1 MPCSSRS
8 RSRICVRIQHYIETQ
23 YVQQTVERRD
33 SRQSR
38 RASSNFDWEKLWRH
52 PSSNNSLVKRQPL
65 KNLPS
70 GRRGAPLANPCLRS
84 PAPPPPFPS
93 RDIGGS
99 SPRSSVDDHVD
110 GFLKCLKKEF
120 HNYTSISSLV
130 YTPINSSYQSVL
142 DFSIRNKRFISDST
156 PKPLVIITPEYEYQI
171 APIIYCAKHNQLQIR
186 TRSGGHDFEGLSY
199 VTEVPFVIIDL
210 LNFSEI
216 TVDAEQKTAWLG
228 AGATIGML
236 YYNIAVKSPR
246 LAFPAGFSPTVGVGG
261 HFSGGGWGVLLRKY
275 GLAADHV
282 IDARIVDVN
291 GRILD
296 RNSMGE
302 DLFWAIR
309 GGGGASFGVILAWK
323 VRLVDVPETVTVFT
337 IYRDL
342 NQNATQLIHRWQSVA
357 PNFNEDL
364 FLRIVIR
371 RNISGDGRMTIRAAF
386 NSVFLGGIDR
396 LLAVMEEKFPE
407 LGLVRDDCIEM
418 SWIQSIL
425 YNTGLPIDSLEPLL
439 DRFQHDVGYYKG
451 KSDYVQEPIPISGL
465 EGIWKLFYEPEGSEA
480 EFLVTPYGGRMAEI
494 PDNAIPFPH
503 RAGYL
508 YKSPRGAYFNYRDL
522 DIGVNNAEGPIS
534 IATARVW
541 GEKYFNKNFKRL
553 VQVKTRVDPKNFFRD
568 EQSIPHADGGQGK
581 RTYEIMWL
589 CRLPIYVSF
598 NLISLLLSMR
608 IRHCDV
614 FS

>member
-1 MPCSSRS
+1 MKTPTISTLIFFLFTVFSCS
-8 RSRICVRIQHYIETQ
+8 CA
-23 YVQQTVERRD
+23 
-33 SRQSR
+33 
-38 RASSNFDWEKLWRH
+38 ASADGNVH
-52 PSSNNSLVKRQPL
+52 
-65 KNLPS
+65 
-70 GRRGAPLANPCLRS
+70 
-84 PAPPPPFPS
+84 
-93 RDIGGS
+93 
-99 SPRSSVDDHVD
+99 
-110 GFLKCLKKEF
+110 GFLLCLKEEF
-120 HNYTSISSLV
+120 QNYSSISSLV

-142 DFSIRNKRFISDST
+142 DFSIRNKRFMSDST
-156 PKPLVIITPEYEYQI
+156 PKPLVIITPEYEYQV

-199 VTEVPFVIIDL
+199 VSEVPFVIIDL

-236 YYNIAVKSPR
+236 YYNIAIKSPK

-275 GLAADHV
+275 GLAADNV

-296 RNSMGE
+296 RKSMGE

-309 GGGGASFGVILAWK
+309 GGGGSSFGVILAWK

-342 NQNATQLIHRWQSVA
+342 DQNATQLIHRWQYVA
-357 PNFNEDL
+357 PNFDEDL
-364 FLRIVIR
+364 FLRIVAR
-371 RNISGDGRMTIRAAF
+371 RNVSEGGRMTIRAAF
-386 NSVFLGGIDR
+386 NSVFLGGVDR
-396 LLAVMEEKFPE
+396 LLAVMQEKFPE

-425 YNTGLPIDSLEPLL
+425 YNTGFPIDSLEPLL
-439 DRFQHDVGYYKG
+439 DRYQPDVGYYKG
-451 KSDYVQEPIPISGL
+451 KSDYVQEPMPISGF
-465 EGIWKLFYEPEGSEA
+465 EGVWRLFYEPEGSEA
-480 EFLVTPYGGRMAEI
+480 EFLLTPYGGKMAEI
-494 PDNAIPFPH
+494 PDNATPFPH

-508 YKSPRGAYFNYRDL
+508 YKVHHMVFWEAKDAHNAHKYISWIRRLYRYVTPYVTKSPRGAYFNYRDL
-522 DIGVNNAEGPIS
+522 DIGVNNNEGPIS

-541 GEKYFNKNFKRL
+541 GAKYFNKNFNRL

-568 EQSIPHADGGQGK
+568 EQSIPPRRWWTGK
-581 RTYEIMWL
+581 EDI
-589 CRLPIYVSF
+589 
-598 NLISLLLSMR
+598 
-608 IRHCDV
+608 
-614 FS
+614 

>member
-1 MPCSSRS
+1 M
-8 RSRICVRIQHYIETQ
+8 
-23 YVQQTVERRD
+23 
-33 SRQSR
+33 
-38 RASSNFDWEKLWRH
+38 
-52 PSSNNSLVKRQPL
+52 
-65 KNLPS
+65 
-70 GRRGAPLANPCLRS
+70 
-84 PAPPPPFPS
+84 
-93 RDIGGS
+93 
-99 SPRSSVDDHVD
+99 
-110 GFLKCLKKEF
+110 
-120 HNYTSISSLV
+120 
-130 YTPINSSYQSVL
+130 
-142 DFSIRNKRFISDST
+142 
-156 PKPLVIITPEYEYQI
+156 IITPEYDYQI

-186 TRSGGHDFEGLSY
+186 TRSGGHDFEGRSY
-199 VTEVPFVIIDL
+199 VSEVPFVIIDL

-246 LAFPAGFSPTVGVGG
+246 LAFPGGFFPTVGVGG

-323 VRLVDVPETVTVFT
+323 VRLVEVPETVTVFT

-342 NQNATQLIHRWQSVA
+342 DQNATQLVHRWQ
-357 PNFNEDL
+357 
-364 FLRIVIR
+364 
-371 RNISGDGRMTIRAAF
+371 
-386 NSVFLGGIDR
+386 

-425 YNTGLPIDSLEPLL
+425 YNVGLPIDSLEPLL

-451 KSDYVQEPIPISGL
+451 KSDYVQKPIPISGF
-465 EGIWKLFYEPEGSEA
+465 EGVWKFLYEPEGSEA
-480 EFLVTPYGGRMAEI
+480 EFIMTPYGGRMAKI
-494 PDNAIPFPH
+494 PDNATPFPH

-508 YKSPRGAYFNYRDL
+508 YKLQYMVFWEAKDAHNAQKYISWIRRLYNYVTPYASKSPRGAYFNYRDL
-522 DIGVNNAEGPIS
+522 DIGVNNDEGPIS
-534 IATARVW
+534 IATAKVW
-541 GEKYFNKNFKRL
+541 GVKYFNKNFNRL
-553 VQVKTRVDPKNFFRD
+553 VQVKTRVDPENFFRD
-568 EQSIPHADGGQGK
+568 EQSIPPCQLWIGK
-581 RTYEIMWL
+581 ENI
-589 CRLPIYVSF
+589 
-598 NLISLLLSMR
+598 
-608 IRHCDV
+608 
-614 FS
+614 